1 MSELESLKAVLND
14 NWGFLADIG
23 DETDGFTVVEIVEG
37 DARRWSRSDQII
49 VRGPS
54 GTHYAWYLEVGLTEM
69 QDTDRLDDDIDI
81 VEPHTETITVTTWKA
96 VK

>member
-1 MSELESLKAVLND
+1 MSEFTDLDLVLDRDWRDLTAVND
-14 NWGFLADIG
+14 HM
-23 DETDGFTVVEIVEG
+23 EGFTVVAIDEG
-37 DARRWSRSDQII
+37 VSRRWSRTDQII

-69 QDTDRLDDDIDI
+69 QDTDRFDDAIDI